1 MANSIE
7 LFKQYIAELD
17 EVYKQASATA
27 KLDMSGTLVQQGANA
42 NELIIPKI
50 SMDGLADYSRSSGYV
65 SGDVA
70 LTMETVQYN
79 YDRGRAFTVDAMDNL
94 ETVQLAFGRLAGEL
108 VRTKAVPELDAFR
121 FAKYAGTSGIS
132 STEAALTT
140 GQGVIDALVAAQSAM
155 DEDEVPFED
164 RHLFITPTLLN
175 KAEAIALTA
184 NKNVLTQF
192 ASVNKV
198 AQTRFYTAIDLKD
211 GTTENELVGG
221 YAKASGGK
229 DINFMIIHRPSLLQ
243 YSKHVVN
250 KIITPELN
258 QTADGWKFFY
268 RAYGLADVYENKV
281 AGIYMHNAA
290 A

>member
-1 MANSIE
+1 MSNTIE

-17 EVYKQASATA
+17 YVYKHDSATA

-50 SMDGLADYSRSSGYV
+50 SMDGLADYSRASGYV

-140 GQGVIDALVAAQSAM
+140 GQGIIDALVVAQSAM

-175 KAEAIALTA
+175 KAEAVALTA

-290 A
+290 S